1 MAKFTISL
9 SVEVEADS
17 YKEAWEIERSLHLY
31 IHGHKEALDVHGERV
46 EQTDGDEDE
55 E

>member
-17 YKEAWEIERSLHLY
+17 YETAYEIERSVHEF
-31 IHGHKEALDVHGERV
+31 IQGHDAVLGVYSIDVEP
-46 EQTDGDEDE
+46 QDDLDE